1 MMQFLI
7 FVTIILLFATYIVS
21 KGSASV
27 KILRDAGALDEEKDI
42 KRLKRLFIRSALIAI
57 VPAIFGT
64 ALFNNLNYPD
74 LCLVGSIF
82 ILFSA
87 TFLYII
93 PFAEETRLRMI
104 NFGEKKEAEIID
116 FKVGTQFNSYLEYLP
131 ENSTDTH
138 QIFLHDSWFGKFLG
152 IFTKFRYE
160 IGDKITIF
168 TDPKNE
174 KRSVLYTPKLWNN
187 YYLRK

>member
-7 FVTIILLFATYIVS
+7 FVTIVLLFATYIVS

-27 KILRDAGALDEEKDI
+27 KILKDSGALDEEKDI
-42 KRLKRLFIRSALIAI
+42 KRLKRLFIRSALIGI
-57 VPAIFGT
+57 IPAISGT

-74 LCLVGSIF
+74 LCVAGSIF

-87 TFLYII
+87 AFLYIV
-93 PFAEETRLRMI
+93 PFAEETRLRMF

-116 FKVGTQFNSYLEYLP
+116 LKVGTQFNSYLEYLP
-131 ENSTDTH
+131 ENSTNTH
-138 QIFLHDSWFGKFLG
+138 QIFLHDSWFGQFSG
-152 IFTKFRYE
+152 IFTKFRYD

-168 TDPKNE
+168 TDPQNK
-174 KRSVLYTPKLWNN
+174 KRSILYTPKLWDN